1 VVMARKGVGIWHL
14 TIDGIEAH
22 AGVEPGKGANALVE
36 MAHKILTVSALAN
49 PAVGTTVNAGV
60 IAAVPSLMSCRAPAV
75 PKLLDMISLKGAI
88 VTADALNRQRTISAK
103 VVGKRGDYVVALK
116 GNQDTLFDD
125 VRAVSR

>member
-1 VVMARKGVGIWHL
+1 
-14 TIDGIEAH
+14 
-22 AGVEPGKGANALVE
+22 
-36 MAHKILTVSALAN
+36 
-49 PAVGTTVNAGV
+49 
-60 IAAVPSLMSCRAPAV
+60 V